1 MSPPIHAVG
10 FSPWKKMH
18 VRAYFQDREIVFV
31 SKPSRLPKRSG
42 LCIATWGVRIP
53 DSFFPEQAEII
64 RLEDGFLRSVGLGAD
79 LVRPLSWVRDSH
91 GIYYDATRPSDLELI
106 LRHTDFNEPLLARAR
121 ELADRIVASDLT
133 KYNTGTGAWQR
144 PAKQGRVILVPGQV
158 ESDASIRCGA
168 AGIRTNLGL
177 LAEVRRRN
185 PDAFIA
191 YKPHPDVVAG
201 LRAKGTGE
209 GSTIEFCNEVL
220 DDVPMAE
227 LLNQIDEV
235 HTLTSLTGFEALMRG
250 KKVVTHG
257 MPFYAGWGLT
267 EDAGITHEVS
277 ARRARRLS
285 LEELIAGTLILY
297 PTYVSRETGQF
308 ITPEQALD
316 ELLAWREKSPQCLP
330 AWRQVLRCILR
341 RMAG

>member
-1 MSPPIHAVG
+1 MSPLIHAVG

-18 VRAYFQDREIVFV
+18 VRAYFQDRKIVFV
-31 SKPSRLPKRSG
+31 SKPSRLPKKSG
-42 LCIATWGVRIP
+42 LCVATWGVRIP
-53 DSFFPEQAEII
+53 DSFFPERAEII

-91 GIYYDATRPSDLELI
+91 GIYYDASRPSDLELI
-106 LRHTDFNEPLLARAR
+106 LRHSDFDEPLLARAGK
-121 ELADRIVASDLT
+121 LAGLIIAKQLT

-144 PAKQGRVILVPGQV
+144 PQGQNRVILVPGQV

-177 LAEVRRRN
+177 LTEVRRRN
-185 PDAFIA
+185 PDAYII

-201 LRAKGTGE
+201 LRAKGAGE
-209 GSTIEFCNEVL
+209 GSAREFCNEVL
-220 DDVPMAE
+220 GDVPMAE
-227 LLNQIDEV
+227 LLAQIDEV

-277 ARRARRLS
+277 ARRDRRLS
-285 LEELIAGTLILY
+285 LYELVAGTLILY
-297 PTYVSRETGQF
+297 PTYVSRETGRF

-316 ELLAWREKSPQCLP
+316 ELLTWRKNHPKGTP
-330 AWRQVLRCILR
+330 PWRQVLRFFLR

>member
-1 MSPPIHAVG
+1 MSPPVHAVG

-31 SKPSRLPKRSG
+31 SKPSCLPKRSG
-42 LCIATWGVRIP
+42 LCIATWGVCFPDACFPP
-53 DSFFPEQAEII
+53 DSELI

-91 GIYYDATRPSDLELI
+91 GIYYDASRPSDLELI
-106 LRHTDFNEPLLARAR
+106 LRHSDFDEPLLARAR
-121 ELADRIVASDLT
+121 KLAGLIIAKQLT

-168 AGIRTNLGL
+168 ASIRTNLGL

-185 PDAFIA
+185 PDAFII

-201 LRAKGTGE
+201 LRAKGKGE
-209 GSTIEFCNEVL
+209 GSVMEFCNEVL
-220 DDVPMAE
+220 GDVSMAE
-227 LLNQIDEV
+227 LLAQIDEV

-267 EDAGITHEVS
+267 EDAGMTREVA
-277 ARRARRLS
+277 ARRDRRLS

-297 PTYVSRETGQF
+297 PTYVSRETGRF

-316 ELLAWREKSPQCLP
+316 ELLAWREKSPQCPP
-330 AWRQVLRCILR
+330 AWRKVLRCILR

>member
-1 MSPPIHAVG
+1 MSPLIHAVG

-31 SKPSRLPKRSG
+31 SKPSRLPWKSG
-42 LCIATWGVRIP
+42 LCVATWGMRIP
-53 DSFFPEQAEII
+53 DSSFPERAEII

-106 LRHTDFNEPLLARAR
+106 LRHSDFHQSLLARAR
-121 ELADRIVASDLT
+121 QLADRIVAAELT

-144 PAKQGRVILVPGQV
+144 PKGQRRVILVPGQV

-177 LAEVRRRN
+177 LAEVRRHN

-209 GSTIEFCNEVL
+209 GSAMEFCDEVL
-220 DDVPMAE
+220 GDVPMAD
-227 LLNQIDEV
+227 LLAQIDEV

-267 EDAGITHEVS
+267 EDAGMTREVA
-277 ARRARRLS
+277 ARRDRRLS
-285 LEELIAGTLILY
+285 LDELVAGTLILY

-316 ELLAWREKSPQCLP
+316 ELLIWRKNHPKAP
-330 AWRQVLRCILR
+330 PPWRQVLRFFLR
-341 RMAG
+341 RMAE